1 MNQKEVL
8 SEQTHGREIL
18 LRHVSESNKTPFKK
32 VRYNNYKEE
41 WKAEMILRT
50 QPCKISPINLQKTAL
65 DFKKRAS
72 LDSIIEALE
81 YEKKSRFN
89 KTLYEK

>member
-32 VRYNNYKEE
+32 VRYNN
-41 WKAEMILRT
+41 
-50 QPCKISPINLQKTAL
+50 
-65 DFKKRAS
+65 
-72 LDSIIEALE
+72 
-81 YEKKSRFN
+81 
-89 KTLYEK
+89 